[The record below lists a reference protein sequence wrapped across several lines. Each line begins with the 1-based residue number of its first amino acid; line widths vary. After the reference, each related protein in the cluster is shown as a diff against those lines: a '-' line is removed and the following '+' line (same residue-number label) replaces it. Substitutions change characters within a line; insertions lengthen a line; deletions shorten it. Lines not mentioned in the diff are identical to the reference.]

1 MALFGFNSRRYEML
15 MSVCF
20 TCLCNSTFRKFRCV
34 DNFNRYIN
42 YICLRPYLQRYT
54 AELQDRAPLQAQ
66 SAIQF
71 SLDRGFS
78 YKKLSQLA
86 LDLVASPASQA
97 YFERLLFL
105 CGDLTAR
112 ELNSTKVSLCRRVIL
127 KLNRHIL
134 ALNSMYCELSVTS
147 FWYCRT
153 AEDTLQRLRF

>member
-20 TCLCNSTFRKFRCV
+20 TCLCNSTYRKFRCV

-97 YFERLLFL
+97 YFERFSS
-105 CGDLTAR
+105 C
-112 ELNSTKVSLCRRVIL
+112 VVI
-127 KLNRHIL
+127 
-134 ALNSMYCELSVTS
+134 
-147 FWYCRT
+147 
-153 AEDTLQRLRF
+153 